1 MSEIFV
7 YSAKGL
13 IEGSY
18 CGPDSTL
25 INQNLFKWIAAVES
39 AWTYAIPFSITLLT
53 DIAVLFCS
61 TESKRYIFLHYN
73 KFII

>member
-1 MSEIFV
+1 MREIFV

-25 INQNLFKWIAAVES
+25 INQKLFKWIAAVES
-39 AWTYAIPFSITLLT
+39 AWTYAIPFLITLLT

-61 TESKRYIFLHYN
+61 NESKRFFLFN
-73 KFII
+73 NLI